1 MSLKTCSLLLATV
14 GLAAAQSSVVS
25 LFIPFADPQPLVASV
40 MGESAGTTTYSIN
53 CPAGTD
59 SSDCGMGPGL
69 YMTAGPT
76 TMRYSMSEPAE
87 DFYDSILCSLGGT
100 TTAAC
105 TEMASGTGANFPGTE
120 TGTFA
125 KTDITMLA
133 VTVTAGP
140 TATSA
145 STTTDSKHTS
155 STDKTGTTEAA
166 GTTGSG
172 SSTSGA
178 ASTSQASATSTGGL
192 SRVTGHPG
200 VALGGAAIALV
211 AAAL

>member
-25 LFIPFADPQPLVASV
+25 LFIPFADPQPLVASI

-59 SSDCGMGPGL
+59 GSDCGMGPGL

-105 TEMASGTGANFPGTE
+105 TEIASGTGANFPGTE

-145 STTTDSKHTS
+145 STTTDAKHTS
-155 STDKTGTTEAA
+155 SADKTGTTEAA

-178 ASTSQASATSTGGL
+178 ASTSQTSATSTGGL
-192 SRVTGHPG
+192 SRVTGNPG
-200 VALGGAAIALV
+200 IALGGAAIALV